1 MIRRRTLL
9 QAGVGLGL
17 AGRLGLAMGE
27 QPSPITRAIPA
38 SGEAIPVIGMG
49 SSITFD
55 VAADSQM
62 IDQLA
67 DVMRRFF
74 EGQGA
79 LVDSSPMY
87 GNAETVLG
95 QVLDKLGRQ
104 SRLFAATKVGTDG
117 AEAGVEQMQESAER
131 MGVEG
136 FDLMQIHNL
145 RDWQVHLPTLRR
157 WKEEGRI
164 RYLGITTS
172 HQRYHSE
179 LEEIMR
185 KEPLDFVQFSYNIAN
200 RLAEQRLLPLA
211 ADNGIAT
218 LINRPYQRGE
228 LFGKTRGKPLPSL
241 ATELGCESWG
251 QFFLKFLLGHPA
263 VTCLIPATSRPHHM
277 KDNMGANFGPVPDE
291 SQRREMIRLYE
302 AL

>member
-27 QPSPITRAIPA
+27 PANPVTRTIPS

-49 SSITFD
+49 SSRTFD
-55 VAADSQM
+55 VALDSEIM
-62 IDQLA
+62 EQLTE
-67 DVMRRFF
+67 VMRIFF
-74 EGQGA
+74 AGRGA

-87 GNAETVLG
+87 GNAEAVLG
-95 QVLDKLGRQ
+95 RILSKLDHPAG
-104 SRLFAATKVGTDG
+104 LFAATKVWTYG
-117 AEAGVEQMQESAER
+117 AEAGIEQMRESGRR
-131 MGVEG
+131 MGVET

-145 RDWQVHLPTLRR
+145 RDWKVHLPTLRR
-157 WKEEGRI
+157 WKDEGRI

-172 HQRYHSE
+172 HQRYHGE
-179 LEEIMR
+179 LEAIMR
-185 KEPLDFVQFSYNIAN
+185 QEPLDFVQFSYNIEN

-211 ADNGIAT
+211 AERGIAT

-228 LFGKTRGKPLPSL
+228 LFRKTRDKPLPAL

-263 VTCLIPATSRPHHM
+263 VTCLIPATSKPHHM
-277 KDNMGANFGPVPDE
+277 RDNMGANFGFVPDE
-291 SQRREMIRLYE
+291 AQRLEMIRLYE